1 MHALLHVILALVAF
15 WLISGTV
22 LNFSKHPHW
31 YIRGWDFPR
40 VFTAAVS
47 AALLVLYAIFFS
59 TGPWWN
65 VVVMA
70 GLVFV
75 IGRQLYMI
83 YPYTPLGTKR
93 VKRAAQQALFKA
105 ESAEE
110 GEAGAVPTLEAD
122 TTADTNGD

>member
-1 MHALLHVILALVAF
+1 MHASLHVILALVAF
-15 WLISGTV
+15 WLISGTL

-40 VFTAAVS
+40 VFTAAIS

-70 GLVFV
+70 GLVWAWLGDLHQHGGLSPRRV
-75 IGRQLYMI
+75 RCR
-83 YPYTPLGTKR
+83 TPR
-93 VKRAAQQALFKA
+93 DSDRCSAAR
-105 ESAEE
+105 
-110 GEAGAVPTLEAD
+110 
-122 TTADTNGD
+122 